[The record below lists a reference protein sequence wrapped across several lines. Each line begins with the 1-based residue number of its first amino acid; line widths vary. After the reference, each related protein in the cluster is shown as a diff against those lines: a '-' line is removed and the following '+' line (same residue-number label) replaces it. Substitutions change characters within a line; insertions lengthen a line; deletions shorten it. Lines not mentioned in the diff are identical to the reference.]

1 MNNDGQGDLHLGHF
15 CCTRIL
21 LLSIY
26 KYYIVKL
33 GGVIMSDLKRLFII
47 GAILLYIV
55 SPVDLMPG
63 PLDDIIVTLIGIAAR
78 KKILGRP
85 N

>member
-1 MNNDGQGDLHLGHF
+1 MSNAGQGDLHLGHF
-15 CCTRIL
+15 YYTRIL
-21 LLSIY
+21 LLCSY
-26 KYYIVKL
+26 KYYIVKS
-33 GGVIMSDLKRLFII
+33 GGVIMSDIKRLFII

>member
-1 MNNDGQGDLHLGHF
+1 
-15 CCTRIL
+15 
-21 LLSIY
+21 
-26 KYYIVKL
+26 
-33 GGVIMSDLKRLFII
+33 MSDLKRLFII

-63 PLDDIIVTLIGIAAR
+63 PLDDIIVTLIGVAAR